1 MPMIARIMTLSAVL
15 SATVAIAAQA
25 TPAPGAETSVP
36 RMSRFLEWRP
46 DGNQALF
53 IRADTGQW
61 YHATLRAPCRRMADR
76 AAIRFVSS
84 PGDRFNRD
92 SALSAA
98 GWRCLVDSVTESEG
112 PAGR

>member
-1 MPMIARIMTLSAVL
+1 MIARIMTFAAVL
-15 SATVAIAAQA
+15 SVATAAHA

-61 YHATLRAPCRRMADR
+61 YRATLRTPCRRMADR
-76 AAIRFVSS
+76 ATISFIAS

-92 SALSAA
+92 SAVNAA
-98 GWRCLVDSVTESEG
+98 GWRCLVDSVTESEAPG
-112 PAGR
+112 GR

>member
-1 MPMIARIMTLSAVL
+1 MIARIMTFAAVL
-15 SATVAIAAQA
+15 AAAGAATAT
-25 TPAPGAETSVP
+25 TPAPDGETSVP

-61 YHATLRAPCRRMADR
+61 YRATLRTPCRRMADR
-76 AAIRFVSS
+76 ASIRFVAS

-92 SALSAA
+92 SAVSAA
-98 GWRCLVDSVTESEG
+98 GWRCLVDSVTEADAPEG
-112 PAGR
+112 R